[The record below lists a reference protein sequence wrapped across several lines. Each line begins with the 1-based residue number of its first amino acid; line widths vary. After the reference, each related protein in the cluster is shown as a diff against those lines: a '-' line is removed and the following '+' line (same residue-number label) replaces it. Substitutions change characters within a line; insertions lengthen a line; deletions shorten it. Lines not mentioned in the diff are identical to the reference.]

1 MTLSELKQ
9 IAANC
14 VVDLVA
20 MHRFGRAFSF
30 CGVFGFIQT
39 KRSSASLEDP
49 FVQFGFVYSPF
60 LILIESRR
68 AGSTMLWLVSSAS
81 SFVCMLFLLCSHVEE
96 HRIFWMTLLNWA
108 SLNWG
113 HCLVIR
119 EQSWTERCEL
129 SVRPVDGVRGWSGL
143 DRNSTT

>member
-96 HRIFWMTLLNWA
+96 HRIFWMTLLN
-108 SLNWG
+108 
-113 HCLVIR
+113 
-119 EQSWTERCEL
+119 
-129 SVRPVDGVRGWSGL
+129 
-143 DRNSTT
+143 